1 MASDQSAKRVLI
13 DLGFKRTTLLQK
25 PSIIDCALGT
35 RENCTSE
42 QPYPQVDSSLSVF
55 AASWR
60 PHPLARK
67 EDRKEVR
74 KEPQAPSSELKLLE
88 VFK

>member
-42 QPYPQVDSSLSVF
+42 QPYLRSIRVWAFSPRAGVHFPRSGKSRQ
-55 AASWR
+55 
-60 PHPLARK
+60 
-67 EDRKEVR
+67 
-74 KEPQAPSSELKLLE
+74 LLLL
-88 VFK
+88 

>member
-13 DLGFKRTTLLQK
+13 DLGFKRATLLQK

-55 AASWR
+55 AAS
-60 PHPLARK
+60 
-67 EDRKEVR
+67 
-74 KEPQAPSSELKLLE
+74 
-88 VFK
+88 

>member
-13 DLGFKRTTLLQK
+13 DLGFKRATLLQK

-35 RENCTSE
+35 RENSTSE

-55 AASWR
+55 AASWAGAHIPGSGKKSGKSR
-60 PHPLARK
+60 
-67 EDRKEVR
+67 
-74 KEPQAPSSELKLLE
+74 QLLLLNLSFWRFLNE
-88 VFK
+88 